1 MLELISLATVTAM
14 LGTVGAGLGNE
25 AGKQAYLMIGG
36 LARRMAGREVPAPE
50 RPADWEGL
58 ARLLYEGA
66 LRDPQHARGLAEVEA
81 VVSRALAQ
89 VRVRTAPQL
98 PDGLRGFVDR
108 GKQLRQLSREASRK
122 FDGRARRAH
131 LYGPEG
137 MGGTSLALRWGWRE
151 LKRYPD
157 GQLYVDLGR
166 VPDPAMALR
175 QALRSLGVDS
185 QDVPPGLEERMSL
198 FRRLVADQRLLIV
211 LDHVQTAA
219 QATPLLTTAPGV
231 FTIIVAHRRLPHA
244 DAEPI
249 EVVPLPESY
258 AVELLTEV
266 AGKRTVDEAR
276 ARAMLPQVLA
286 QCGGSPYALRT
297 FASLLQERLRE
308 EGIPVVT
315 GVEPAHAAA
324 QEQYR
329 TLGPTAARLYRRSA
343 LWPWPALSPAVAG
356 AMAEVEEAEAARLL
370 TEFVELGLLD
380 ETGTGTGRYRFRPA
394 VRRHA
399 EQAAAREDGIPACSR
414 AVERAVGLLL
424 PFAVRADRAALPER
438 WHVGPLFAELPPGA
452 YASKGEAI
460 AALGAELGN
469 LVQAVFAAAEYRL
482 GDTACQLCEALWALQ
497 LKDGRHEEI
506 LPALRVGT
514 EVADD
519 ICPGTRM
526 AGRMH
531 TFQAMALIES
541 RRFDE
546 AKIQAEAAA
555 AAERQA
561 GHLRGL
567 ATAIE
572 TLGLACLAQWDFQE
586 AHDLFAEAD
595 GIWQRT
601 GPADDGFSDKPRA
614 RALLK
619 RHRGRALN
627 GLHLLDEAEEL
638 LLEALRFF
646 REKEPYNTARTL
658 TDLADTYLRAG
669 RPSAA
674 LPLIDEAIAAL
685 AGENAHYHVNHL
697 RALRDRCVSG
707 PGPALPE

>member
-14 LGTVGAGLGNE
+14 LTTVGAGLGNE
-25 AGKQAYLMIGG
+25 AGRNAYLMIGG
-36 LARRMAGREVPAPE
+36 LARRIAGREVPAPE

-66 LRDPQHARGLAEVEA
+66 LRNPEHARGVAEVEA
-81 VVSRALAQ
+81 VVNRALVQ
-89 VRVRTAPQL
+89 VRIPTSPHL
-98 PDGLRGFVDR
+98 PDGLRGFIDR
-108 GKQLRQLSREASRK
+108 GKQIRQLTREASRR

-151 LKRYPD
+151 LQRYPD
-157 GQLYVDLGR
+157 GQLYVDLAR

-185 QDVPPGLEERMSL
+185 EDIPPGLEERMNL
-198 FRRLVADQRLLIV
+198 FRRLVADRHLLIV

-219 QATPLLTTAPGV
+219 QVTPLLTSAPGV
-231 FTIIVAHRRLPHA
+231 FTIIVAHRRLPHV

-266 AGKRTVDEAR
+266 AGKRTVHEAR
-276 ARAMLPQVLA
+276 AILPQVLA
-286 QCGGSPYALRT
+286 QCGGSPYALKT
-297 FASLLQERLRE
+297 FASLLEARLGE
-308 EGIPVVT
+308 EEIPT
-315 GVEPAHAAA
+315 MAGNEPAYAAA
-324 QEQYR
+324 QEQYH
-329 TLGPTAARLYRRSA
+329 TLGPTAARLYRLSA
-343 LWPWPALSPAVAG
+343 LWPWPALSSAMAG
-356 AMAEVEEAEAARLL
+356 TMAEVGEVEAARLL
-370 TEFVELGLLD
+370 AELAGKGLL
-380 ETGTGTGRYRFRPA
+380 EENGTGRYRLRPA

-399 EQAAAREDGIPACSR
+399 EQAAVREDGIPACSR
-414 AVERAVGLLL
+414 AVARAVELLL
-424 PFAVRADRAALPER
+424 PFAVQADRAALPER
-438 WHVGPLFAELPPGA
+438 WHVGPLFTVLPPGP

-469 LVQAVFAAAEYRL
+469 LVQAVFAAEEYRL

-514 EVADD
+514 KVADD

-531 TFQAMALIES
+531 TLQAMALIES
-541 RRFDE
+541 RQFDE
-546 AKIQAEAAA
+546 AKVQAEAAA
-555 AAERQA
+555 AAERHA

-572 TLGLACLAQWDFQE
+572 TLGLVRLGQWKFQD
-586 AHDLFAEAD
+586 AHDLFVEAD
-595 GIWQRT
+595 GIWQRI
-601 GPADDGFSDKPRA
+601 GPGDDGYADKPRA
-614 RALLK
+614 RALLE

-638 LLEALRFF
+638 LVAALEFF

-658 TDLADTYLRAG
+658 TDLADTYRRAG
-669 RPSAA
+669 RQSAA
-674 LPLIDEAIAAL
+674 LPLIDEAIDAL
-685 AGENAHYHVNHL
+685 AGENAYYHVNHL
-697 RALRDRCVSG
+697 RALRDRCAGG
-707 PGPALPE
+707 PGLPE

>member
-14 LGTVGAGLGNE
+14 LGTVAAGVGNE
-25 AGKQAYLMIGG
+25 AGKNVALMIGG
-36 LARRMAGREVPAPE
+36 LARRIAGREVPAPE
-50 RPADWEGL
+50 RPAEWEGL

-66 LRDPQHARGLAEVEA
+66 LRDPEHARGLAEVEA
-81 VVSRALAQ
+81 VVSRALVQ
-89 VRVRTAPQL
+89 VRIRNSPQL

-108 GKQLRQLSREASRK
+108 DKQMRQLTREASRK
-122 FDGRARRAH
+122 FDGRARRVH

-151 LKRYPD
+151 LQRYPD
-157 GQLYVDLGR
+157 GQLYVDLAR

-175 QALRSLGVDS
+175 QSLRSLGLDS
-185 QDVPPGLEERMSL
+185 EDIPPGLEERMHL
-198 FRRLVADQRLLIV
+198 FRRLVADRRLLIV

-219 QATPLLTTAPGV
+219 QVTPLLTSAPEV
-231 FTIIVAHRRLPHA
+231 FTIIVAHRRLPHV

-249 EVVPLPESY
+249 EVVPLPERY

-266 AGKRTVDEAR
+266 AGKRTVQEAR
-276 ARAMLPQVLA
+276 ARAILPQVLA

-297 FASLLQERLRE
+297 FASLLEARLGE
-308 EGIPVVT
+308 EEIPT
-315 GVEPAHAAA
+315 MPGNEPAYAAA

-329 TLGPTAARLYRRSA
+329 TLGPTAARLYRLSA

-370 TEFVELGLLD
+370 AEFVEKGLME
-380 ETGTGTGRYRFRPA
+380 ETDTGRYRFRPA

-414 AVERAVGLLL
+414 AVVRAVELLL
-424 PFAVRADRAALPER
+424 PFAVQADRAALPER
-438 WHVGPLFAELPPGA
+438 WHVGPLFTVLPPGPH
-452 YASKGEAI
+452 ASKGQAI
-460 AALGAELGN
+460 AALGVELGN
-469 LVQAVFAAAEYRL
+469 LVQAVFAAEEYRL

-514 EVADD
+514 KVADD
-519 ICPGTRM
+519 VCPGTRM

-531 TFQAMALIES
+531 TLQAMALIES
-541 RRFDE
+541 RQFDE
-546 AKIQAEAAA
+546 AKIHAEAAA

-572 TLGLACLAQWDFQE
+572 TLGLVRLGQWSFQD
-586 AHDLFAEAD
+586 AHDLFVEAD
-595 GIWQRT
+595 GIWQRI
-601 GPADDGFSDKPRA
+601 GPGDDGYGDKPRA

-638 LLEALRFF
+638 LVEALAFF

-658 TDLADTYLRAG
+658 TDLADTYMRAG
-669 RPSAA
+669 RQSEA
-674 LPLIDEAIAAL
+674 LPLIDEAIDAL

-697 RALRDRCVSG
+697 RALRERCVSG
-707 PGPALPE
+707 DRGRPE